1 MTAAITV
8 DGVSKRYRLYQER
21 NTSLKATVL
30 RRRRAVYK
38 DLWALQDVSFE
49 IGEGQTYGLIGHN
62 GSGKSTLLKCIAKIL
77 NPNAGSIT
85 TNGKISAL
93 LELGAGFHP
102 ELSGRDNV
110 YLNGSILGLAKKEI
124 DRRFESIV
132 EFSGIGDRIDTPVKN
147 YSSGMYIR
155 LGFSVA
161 INVDPDILLVDEI
174 LTVGDESFQRKCAQ
188 KFDDLKDAGKTIVIV
203 SHGLGSVKELCDE
216 VALLDHGHLVSVGK
230 PEDVIDTYLGGVEKD
245 VRPDGEH
252 GMRFGRGGAV
262 IERVEMLDRTGAP
275 IEACHTGDAI
285 TYRIHVRAEQPIEQP
300 VFRLEIHNTHGMV
313 IGAANT
319 RYHGFHLDMPE
330 GSFTIDYHIDQFLL
344 VPGTYDISAT
354 LFDYELK
361 DPYDVRHRFQRFYV
375 ESGSPPDS
383 DGFMSLGGRWS
394 DSALVPKSPT

>member
-1 MTAAITV
+1 MTAAIVV

-30 RRRRAVYK
+30 RRRRAVFK

-49 IGEGQTYGLIGHN
+49 IAEGQTFGLIGHN
-62 GSGKSTLLKCIAKIL
+62 GSGKSTMLKCIAKIL
-77 NPNAGSIT
+77 TPNMGSIT
-85 TNGKISAL
+85 THGKISAL

-110 YLNGSILGLAKKEI
+110 YLNGSILGLPRKEI
-124 DRRFESIV
+124 DRRFDSIV
-132 EFSGIGDRIDTPVKN
+132 EFSGLEDRIYTPVKN

-188 KFDDLKDAGKTIVIV
+188 KFDELKDGGKTIVIV

-230 PEDVIDTYLGGVEKD
+230 PDEVIDTYLGGVEKN
-245 VRPDGEH
+245 VRPDGEY
-252 GMRFGRGGAV
+252 GMRFGRGGAE
-262 IERVEMLDRTGAP
+262 IERVEMLDRQGQPVTTL
-275 IEACHTGDAI
+275 HTGDKLVF
-285 TYRIHVRAEQPIEQP
+285 RWHCRADERIEQP
-300 VFRLEIHNTHGMV
+300 VFRLEFHNTHGMV

-319 RYHGFHLDMPE
+319 RYHSLPVEEID
-330 GSFTIDYHIDQFLL
+330 GSFTVDYEIERLML
-344 VPGTYDISAT
+344 VPGSYDISAT
-354 LFDYELK
+354 IFDYEHK
-361 DPYDVRHRFQRFYV
+361 DPYDVRHRFQRLQV
-375 ESGSPPDS
+375 EFGSPPDI
-383 DGFMSLGGRWS
+383 DGFVSLGGRWVG
-394 DSALVPKSPT
+394 DVFLPKSAT

>member
-1 MTAAITV
+1 MSAAITI

-38 DLWALQDVSFE
+38 DLWALEDVSFE
-49 IGEGQTYGLIGHN
+49 VSEGQTFGLIGHN

-77 NPNAGSIT
+77 RPNVGSIT

-230 PEDVIDTYLGGVEKD
+230 PEDVIDTYLGGVERD

-262 IERVEMLDRTGAP
+262 IDRVDMLDRYGEPVSTV
-275 IEACHTGDAI
+275 HTGDAI
-285 TYRIHVRAEQPIEQP
+285 TLRIHARSEDPIEQP
-300 VFRLEIHNTHGMV
+300 VFRLEFHNTHGMV
-313 IGAANT
+313 IGGANT
-319 RYHGFHLDMPE
+319 RYHGLPIDSID
-330 GSFTIDYHIDQFLL
+330 GAFTIDYEIDRLML
-344 VPGTYDISAT
+344 VPGVYDISAT
-354 LFDYELK
+354 LFDYDLK

-375 ESGSPPDS
+375 ELGSPPDT
-383 DGFMSLGGRWS
+383 DGFTSLGGRWTPS
-394 DSALVPKSPT
+394 LRPK

>member
-1 MTAAITV
+1 MSAAITV
-8 DGVSKRYRLYQER
+8 DRVSKRYRLYQER

-49 IGEGQTYGLIGHN
+49 VTEGQTFGLIGHN
-62 GSGKSTLLKCIAKIL
+62 GSGKSTMLKCIAKIL
-77 NPNAGSIT
+77 RPNQGTIT

-110 YLNGSILGLAKKEI
+110 YLNGSILGLPRKEI

-132 EFSGIGDRIDTPVKN
+132 EFSGLDDRIDTPVKN

-230 PEDVIDTYLGGVEKD
+230 PDDVIDTYLGGVEKD

-262 IERVEMLDRTGAP
+262 IERVEMLDRSGQP
-275 IEACHTGDAI
+275 CHTFHSGDTAI
-285 TYRIHVRAEQPIEQP
+285 FRFHGRANSAIPQP
-300 VFRLEIHNTHGMV
+300 VFRLEVHNTHGMV
-313 IGAANT
+313 IGGANT
-319 RYHGFHLDMPE
+319 RYHGHHVESLE
-330 GSFTIDYHIDQFLL
+330 GSFVIDYRVDHLML
-344 VPGTYDISAT
+344 VPGAYDISAT
-354 LFDYELK
+354 LFDFDLK
-361 DPYDVRHRFQRFYV
+361 DPFDVRHRFQRFYV
-375 ESGSPPDS
+375 ELGSPPDI
-383 DGFMSLGGRWS
+383 DGVTSLGGRWS
-394 DSALVPKSPT
+394 ASFFPGAPT

>member
-1 MTAAITV
+1 MSAAITI

-38 DLWALQDVSFE
+38 DLWALQDVSFNVAQ
-49 IGEGQTYGLIGHN
+49 GQTFGLIGHN

-77 NPNAGSIT
+77 RPNAGSIT
-85 TNGKISAL
+85 THGKISAL

-110 YLNGSILGLAKKEI
+110 YLNASILGLAKKEI
-124 DRRFESIV
+124 DRRFDEIV
-132 EFSGIGDRIDTPVKN
+132 EFSGLDDRIDTPVKN

-161 INVDPDILLVDEI
+161 INVDPEILLIDEI
-174 LTVGDESFQRKCAQ
+174 LTVGEESFQRKCAQ
-188 KFDDLKDAGKTIVIV
+188 KFDDLKDSSKTIVIV
-203 SHGLGSVKELCDE
+203 SHGLGSVRELCDE
-216 VALLDHGHLVSVGK
+216 VALLDHGHLIAIGK
-230 PEDVIDTYLGGVEKD
+230 PDDVIDTYMGGVEKD

-262 IERVEMLDRTGAP
+262 IESVEMLDRYGNP
-275 IEACHTGDAI
+275 IEACLTGDSI
-285 TYRIHVRAEQPIEQP
+285 TYRIHARADQPIERP

-319 RYHGFHLDMPE
+319 RYHGIDLEMAE
-330 GSFTIDYHIDQFLL
+330 GSFTIDYHIDRFLL

-361 DPYDVRHRFQRFYV
+361 DPYDVRHRFQRFFV
-375 ESGSPPDS
+375 SLGSPPDF
-383 DGFMSLGGRWS
+383 DGVTSLGGRWS
-394 DSALVPKSPT
+394 DSLLVPKPST